1 MELLAMQ
8 LRLGKQEHEFALL
21 QAKND
26 VLEEERTR
34 LLALSAFCRLLRYRH
49 EQSQKCLEQSNEQ
62 LRRENEALRSQLE
75 GVKEENLHLLG
86 TLDSRHMGC
95 AAKTDESLEDQCI
108 RLTKERDDLS
118 MLAMRFDLT
127 E

>member
-1 MELLAMQ
+1 M
-8 LRLGKQEHEFALL
+8 
-21 QAKND
+21 
-26 VLEEERTR
+26 
-34 LLALSAFCRLLRYRH
+34 LRYRH

-62 LRRENEALRSQLE
+62 LRRENESLRSQLE
-75 GVKEENLHLLG
+75 GVKEENLLG
-86 TLDSRHMGC
+86 TLDSKHMGC

>member
-1 MELLAMQ
+1 MARYEKEIEAKQRVIAQLTQANREFETLCLNGVVGDQEGELVK
-8 LRLGKQEHEFALL
+8 LRNENVELRARVEE
-21 QAKND
+21 
-26 VLEEERTR
+26 LEKE
-34 LLALSAFCRLLRYRH
+34 
-49 EQSQKCLEQSNEQ
+49 
-62 LRRENEALRSQLE
+62 LE

-86 TLDSRHMGC
+86 TLDSKHMGY

>member
-1 MELLAMQ
+1 M
-8 LRLGKQEHEFALL
+8 
-21 QAKND
+21 
-26 VLEEERTR
+26 
-34 LLALSAFCRLLRYRH
+34 LRYRH

-62 LRRENEALRSQLE
+62 LRRENESLRSQLE

-86 TLDSRHMGC
+86 TLDSKHMGC

-127 E
+127 K

>member
-1 MELLAMQ
+1 M
-8 LRLGKQEHEFALL
+8 
-21 QAKND
+21 
-26 VLEEERTR
+26 
-34 LLALSAFCRLLRYRH
+34 
-49 EQSQKCLEQSNEQ
+49 EQSNEQ
-62 LRRENEALRSQLE
+62 LRRENESLRSQLE

-86 TLDSRHMGC
+86 TLDSKQMGC

>member
-1 MELLAMQ
+1 M
-8 LRLGKQEHEFALL
+8 
-21 QAKND
+21 
-26 VLEEERTR
+26 
-34 LLALSAFCRLLRYRH
+34 
-49 EQSQKCLEQSNEQ
+49 EQSNEQ
-62 LRRENEALRSQLE
+62 LRRENESLRSQLE

-86 TLDSRHMGC
+86 TLDSKRAGC
-95 AAKTDESLEDQCI
+95 AAKTEESLEDQCI

>member
-1 MELLAMQ
+1 M
-8 LRLGKQEHEFALL
+8 
-21 QAKND
+21 
-26 VLEEERTR
+26 
-34 LLALSAFCRLLRYRH
+34 LRYRH

-86 TLDSRHMGC
+86 TLDSKRAEHLE
-95 AAKTDESLEDQCI
+95 KTDESLEYQCI